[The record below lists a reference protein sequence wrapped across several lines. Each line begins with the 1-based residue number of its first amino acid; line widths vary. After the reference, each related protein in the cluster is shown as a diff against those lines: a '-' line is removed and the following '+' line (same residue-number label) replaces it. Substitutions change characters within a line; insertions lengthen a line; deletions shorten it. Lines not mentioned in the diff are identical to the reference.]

1 MSVISIVKNYIMK
14 KIIIPLDLGIEE
26 AFDEAEVKAIK
37 NVLVIPFLLFL
48 ILDIRFS
55 LMHIGLLYIIYNFTA
70 YGKSK
75 TKNRIAFN
83 KTLIGSFY
91 IGIWVLTLWIFLI
104 IL

>member
-1 MSVISIVKNYIMK
+1 MSVSSIKNYIMK

-37 NVLVIPFLLFL
+37 NVLVIPFLMAL

-55 LMHIGLLYIIYNFTA
+55 LIYIGLVYSIYNFTE